1 MVHLQNQQ
9 PDFETGNVQPVSVV
23 MATPEQTR
31 PVVEKLQL
39 TYPVLCDPDQVAYR
53 SFEIPKGK
61 PWQYIGPRIWLA
73 GLRALLR
80 GGIGK
85 PLNDITQMH
94 GTVVVNP
101 AGEVIFRHH
110 GKHSADYTELS
121 DVLAASNNS

>member
-1 MVHLQNQQ
+1 MVHLRNQQ
-9 PDFETGNVQPVSVV
+9 SDFETGNVQPVIVV

-101 AGEVIFRHH
+101 AGEVIF
-110 GKHSADYTELS
+110 LS
-121 DVLAASNNS
+121 LIHI